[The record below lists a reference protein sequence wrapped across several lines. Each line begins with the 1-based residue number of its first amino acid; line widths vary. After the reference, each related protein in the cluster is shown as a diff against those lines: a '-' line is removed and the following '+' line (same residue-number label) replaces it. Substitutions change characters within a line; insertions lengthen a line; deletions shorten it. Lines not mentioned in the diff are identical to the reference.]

1 MRNTK
6 RKSNWS
12 ACSDF
17 LPPLPH
23 VMPSIHCSLKTG
35 NFWRRSWSMKLQ
47 PQLIHQRQNDPLIQR
62 PTPIG
67 KHVLTKSSFHRP
79 HLAKSWV
86 VFKTSLR
93 RFLPSW
99 AFGLTRFRNKW
110 PPLQNGSTLWIITG
124 DSQWWQAGSGWC
136 RWVPWRG
143 QPACTSVPVATSP
156 CFPSTLQTAPH
167 PPGHLQGLVFCR
179 IAASETQWG
188 WQKRTTYSLFSA
200 VLGYNWQINL

>member
-6 RKSNWS
+6 RKSNCS

-17 LPPLPH
+17 FPPLPH
-23 VMPSIHCSLKTG
+23 MMPSIRCSLKTG

-47 PQLIHQRQNDPLIQR
+47 PQLIHQRQNDLSYSDQP
-62 PTPIG
+62 PEAAPIG

-93 RFLPSW
+93 RLLPSW

-110 PPLQNGSTLWIITG
+110 PPLQNGSTLWIISG
-124 DSQWWQAGSGWC
+124 DSQWWQAGSGWR

-143 QPACTSVPVATSP
+143 QPARTSVPVATSP
-156 CFPSTLQTAPH
+156 CFPYTLQTVPP
-167 PPGHLQGLVFCR
+167 PPGHLQGLVFSR
-179 IAASETQWG
+179 TAGHVKHSEG
-188 WQKRTTYSLFSA
+188 DKREPHTHFSQ
-200 VLGYNWQINL
+200 LY